1 MKFLLN
7 NKVEIQMKIFICLL
21 LVFSLIF
28 PIKAQT
34 LPILYFQDINF
45 KNLNINKVEKKSLN
59 LKFYST
65 IEKICR
71 KNNSLISRNNKKTNK
86 KLFVKIF
93 KTKTYEK
100 VIYEKDIIILELK
113 LKNNVRVFSFYKD
126 LENLKSDIYNEDK
139 FLELFLYNF
148 LKTNFF

>member
-71 KNNSLISRNNKKTNK
+71 KNNSLISRNKKKTNK